1 MGNTLG
7 RWVLRPQSPS
17 PPDGNPSVTNNAIEV
32 SLPASPPPVYNAV
45 KNTYLGDERI
55 QRSQQNNLPVQNFPQ
70 SFRYQHTQQIL
81 LHQQDPQILQHHRRL
96 VGRERCSYRTFI
108 HTAAR
113 FIGITTPSGFDHIF
127 LLFFQGGLL
136 PHGPDPCEKRNRRTI
151 IRAAKLS
158 SLDQLGFPFWIQYSY
173 SDAAIIRRIFGAIH
187 AQETQQITHR
197 AYLRRKRLHK
207 AHQLSNSKTTV
218 LSYRL
223 SNSKPASKA
232 DVPPSEEIF
241 LNPATSN
248 TTGPLRDAMD
258 GSSGLDEVELFSSD
272 TMDSPSDFEDSKPSA
287 SSADRLPK
295 LQSPIIVRHPP
306 SSNSFHDAL
315 VVSPDLEDTMPDSF
329 DMDSSKPNLPTTYSN
344 RNLDANFFA
353 TFEKHR

>member
-1 MGNTLG
+1 MGNSLG
-7 RWVLRPQSPS
+7 RWVLRPQYLPH
-17 PPDGNPSVTNNAIEV
+17 PDGNPSVTNNAIEV
-32 SLPASPPPVYNAV
+32 SPPTSPRVHNV
-45 KNTYLGDERI
+45 LKNTNLGDERI

-81 LHQQDPQILQHHRRL
+81 LHQQDPQILQHHRHL

-113 FIGITTPSGFDHIF
+113 FICITTPSGFDHIF

-158 SLDQLGFPFWIQYSY
+158 TLDQLGFQFWNQYSY

-197 AYLRRKRLHK
+197 AYLRRKRLYK
-207 AHQLSNSKTTV
+207 AQLSNSKTTV
-218 LSYRL
+218 LSYCL

-232 DVPPSEEIF
+232 DVPPSEAIF
-241 LNPATSN
+241 LNLVTSIY
-248 TTGPLRDAMD
+248 
-258 GSSGLDEVELFSSD
+258 SFI
-272 TMDSPSDFEDSKPSA
+272 
-287 SSADRLPK
+287 LP
-295 LQSPIIVRHPP
+295 PC
-306 SSNSFHDAL
+306 N
-315 VVSPDLEDTMPDSF
+315 
-329 DMDSSKPNLPTTYSN
+329 YG
-344 RNLDANFFA
+344 
-353 TFEKHR
+353 TFQ